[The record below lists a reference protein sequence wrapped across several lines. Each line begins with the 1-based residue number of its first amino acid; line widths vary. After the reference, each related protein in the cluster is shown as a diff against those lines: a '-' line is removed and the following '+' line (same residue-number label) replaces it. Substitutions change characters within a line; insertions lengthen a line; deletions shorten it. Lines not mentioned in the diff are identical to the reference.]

1 MADGRI
7 HIMLEDEAIVEFV
20 RSKVR
25 SGEYASESDVIKESV
40 AALQDKDCEV
50 ERWLREVGVPIYD
63 RMKAD
68 PSSAIPIE
76 QVERHLEERRKRR
89 RETLT

>member
-1 MADGRI
+1 MGQSHDL
-7 HIMLEDEAIVEFV
+7 HITLSDEAVQFV
-20 RSKVR
+20 RRKVS
-25 SGEYASESDVIKESV
+25 SGEYASESDVINESV
-40 AALQDKDCEV
+40 AVLQDNDTEV
-50 ERWLREVGVPIYD
+50 ERWLRDVGVPIYE

-76 QVERHLEERRKRR
+76 QVEQHLEERRKRR